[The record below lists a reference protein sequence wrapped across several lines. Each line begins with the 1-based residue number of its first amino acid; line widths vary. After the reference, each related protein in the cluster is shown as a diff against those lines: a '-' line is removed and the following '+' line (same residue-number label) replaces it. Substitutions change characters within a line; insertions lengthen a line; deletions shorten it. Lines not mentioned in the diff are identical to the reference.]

1 MANRQNRSSPDGS
14 SVRRAVALGSGGA
27 DPGPSLAPAAPPSG
41 SASPGS
47 APSGRAARGESEETA
62 GSRPDTS
69 SGAAVGTPAPSST
82 GAGSATTS
90 RTTSEAGA
98 ATGAA
103 APDTAASASASTS
116 ASAGVAAAA
125 AAGGGR
131 ASGDGAARGD
141 DVPPSG
147 NPKKPLL
154 AAAGIAGA
162 VLLVVPLLIWA
173 TDDSGQKKDKT
184 SVAADSDTVLDGE
197 SLGAPQGEYA
207 PAEPSAD
214 PSGKPS
220 KSAEA
225 KAKGKAKPNGE
236 AQSPVGQDMP
246 DYSAAVPPGDP
257 KKPAKEKSSSGADT
271 DSGSTQRQAAGPP
284 AGTAAYSVLQLA
296 DRNPGRHVCYRAYV
310 QDIGWQS
317 VRCDGATAGTEGQ
330 GRPIKALN
338 IAVSGMSNANG
349 TAATPFIQGTGWA
362 GTNWKG
368 AANGVNLTIGTAS
381 NSAPNMA
388 GFGIS
393 VDAAKSQ
400 ICQNAHV
407 KDGGWLGVQCDTPAS
422 KNNYIFGGTL
432 DKSRWLEA
440 VRFTV

>member
-1 MANRQNRSSPDGS
+1 M
-14 SVRRAVALGSGGA
+14 GA
-27 DPGPSLAPAAPPSG
+27 DPGSSLAPAAPPSG
-41 SASPGS
+41 G
-47 APSGRAARGESEETA
+47 AARGESEEAA

-69 SGAAVGTPAPSST
+69 SGTGSGTAS
-82 GAGSATTS
+82 G
-90 RTTSEAGA
+90 TTSEAGA
-98 ATGAA
+98 VAGAA
-103 APDTAASASASTS
+103 TSGAASRQQAEPETEGRGRLRVRGRGQAASSAVPDTAAAAGAGTAASASVG

-131 ASGDGAARGD
+131 ASGEGAARGED
-141 DVPPSG
+141 EPPSG

-207 PAEPSAD
+207 PAEPSAG

-225 KAKGKAKPNGE
+225 KGKTKGKAKTNGE
-236 AQSPVGQDMP
+236 AQAPVGADMP
-246 DYSAAVPPGDP
+246 DYKAAVPPGDP
-257 KKPAKEKSSSGADT
+257 KKPAKEKSSTGT
-271 DSGSTQRQAAGPP
+271 NTNSGSTQRQAAGPP

-338 IAVSGMSNANG
+338 IAVSGMTSANG

-388 GFGIS
+388 GFGVS
-393 VDAAKSQ
+393 VDSAKSQ

-432 DKSRWLEA
+432 DKARWLEA